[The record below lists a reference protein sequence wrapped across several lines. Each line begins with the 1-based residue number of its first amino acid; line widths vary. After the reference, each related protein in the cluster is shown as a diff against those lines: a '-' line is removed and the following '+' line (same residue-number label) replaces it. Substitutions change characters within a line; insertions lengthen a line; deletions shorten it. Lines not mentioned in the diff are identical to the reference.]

1 MIILDKIKLLVNALP
16 SRDVNL
22 ALSFIDV
29 RNFESL
35 LELIN
40 SDIILVELNMNAE
53 KSNPMY
59 DVCVLTQIIELQE
72 LVTVYIDGITIPELE
87 GLEDEY

>member
-1 MIILDKIKLLVNALP
+1 MIILDKIKSLVNVLP

-40 SDIILVELNMNAE
+40 SDIVLVELNLNAE

-59 DVCVLTQIIELQE
+59 DRCVLTQIIELQE
-72 LVTVYIDGITIPELE
+72 LVSVYIEGITIPELDE
-87 GLEDEY
+87 IEDEY

>member
-1 MIILDKIKLLVNALP
+1 MLILDKIKLLVNALP

-22 ALSFIDV
+22 ALSFISA

-40 SDIILVELNMNAE
+40 SDIVLVELNMDAE

-59 DVCVLTQIIELQE
+59 DTCVLTQIIELQE
-72 LVTVYIDGITIPELE
+72 LVSDYIDGFTIPELDE
-87 GLEDEY
+87 LEDEY